1 MGRQQKAG
9 TRRARRHFA
18 YLLQCGDGSY
28 YAGYTIDPARR
39 LEAHRRGAG
48 SRYTRGRGPV
58 RLAAVWRCPTPA
70 AARRLERLLKRL
82 RHAERRRLA
91 AGAALAEVVP
101 EAAPLRARRRRRGA

>member
-1 MGRQQKAG
+1 MGRQQRAG

-18 YLLQCGDGSY
+18 YLLRCGDGSY
-28 YAGYTIDPARR
+28 YAGYTVDPARR
-39 LEAHRRGAG
+39 LRAHRRGAA

-82 RHAERRRLA
+82 RHAARRRLA
-91 AGAALAEVVP
+91 AGAGLLEIVP
-101 EAAPLRARRRRRGA
+101 EAASLGARRTRRGA